1 MKFIDAVMLV
11 AFCTSLA
18 FLWGVV
24 DGTIQMSTVKQS
36 LTVGTVGKE
45 CGK

>member
-1 MKFIDAVMLV
+1 MRFVDFVMFI
-11 AFCTSLA
+11 AFCTSLC

-24 DGTIQMSTVKQS
+24 DGTIQMATVKDS
-36 LTVGTVGKE
+36 LTVGKE

>member
-1 MKFIDAVMLV
+1 MRFVDVVMFI
-11 AFCTSLA
+11 AFLTSLA

>member
-1 MKFIDAVMLV
+1 MRFIDFVMFIS
-11 AFCTSLA
+11 FCTSLA

-24 DGTIQMSTVKQS
+24 DGTIQMATVKES
-36 LTVGTVGKE
+36 FTVG

>member
-1 MKFIDAVMLV
+1 MKFVDVVIFVSFL
-11 AFCTSLA
+11 TSLA

-24 DGTIQMSTVKQS
+24 DGTIHMSKPATVQKT
-36 LTVGTVGKE
+36 LTVG

>member
-1 MKFIDAVMLV
+1 MRFVDFVMFIS
-11 AFCTSLA
+11 FCTSLA

-24 DGTIQMSTVKQS
+24 DGTIQMNKI
-36 LTVGTVGKE
+36 GTVKE

>member
-1 MKFIDAVMLV
+1 MRFVDVVMFVSFL
-11 AFCTSLA
+11 TSLA

-24 DGTIQMSTVKQS
+24 DGTIQMSKPATVKNS
-36 LTVGTVGKE
+36 LTVG

>member
-1 MKFIDAVMLV
+1 MRFVDVVLFV
-11 AFCTSLA
+11 SFLTSLA

-24 DGTIQMSTVKQS
+24 DGTIQMSKPATVQKN
-36 LTVGTVGKE
+36 LMVG

>member
-1 MKFIDAVMLV
+1 MKFVDAVMLV
-11 AFCTSLA
+11 AFCTSLS

-24 DGTIQMSTVKQS
+24 DGTIQMATVKDS
-36 LTVGTVGKE
+36 LTVGKE

>member
-1 MKFIDAVMLV
+1 MRFIDVVLFV
-11 AFCTSLA
+11 SFLTSLA

-24 DGTIQMSTVKQS
+24 DGTIQMATVKDS
-36 LTVGTVGKE
+36 LTVG

>member
-1 MKFIDAVMLV
+1 MRFVDVVMFVSFL
-11 AFCTSLA
+11 TSLA

-36 LTVGTVGKE
+36 LTVG

>member
-1 MKFIDAVMLV
+1 MKFVDVVMFI
-11 AFCTSLA
+11 AFLTSLA
-18 FLWGVV
+18 FLWGIV

-36 LTVGTVGKE
+36 LTVGKE